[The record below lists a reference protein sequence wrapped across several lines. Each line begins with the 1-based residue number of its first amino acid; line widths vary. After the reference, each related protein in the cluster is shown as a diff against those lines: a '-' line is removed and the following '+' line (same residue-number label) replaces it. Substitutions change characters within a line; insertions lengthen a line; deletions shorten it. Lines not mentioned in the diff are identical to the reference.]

1 WEAWRLGLDIVQY
14 SSQVVQPLDI
24 WKTMLLQYPIA
35 KDVGKRHPLVR
46 LSIVWAAIWK
56 VHWHCLSEQLPW
68 SLPMC
73 LQTIRSTDFL
83 SFDSTD

>member
-1 WEAWRLGLDIVQY
+1 KDI
-14 SSQVVQPLDI
+14 
-24 WKTMLLQYPIA
+24 
-35 KDVGKRHPLVR
+35 GKRHPLVR

>member
-1 WEAWRLGLDIVQY
+1 
-14 SSQVVQPLDI
+14 
-24 WKTMLLQYPIA
+24 MLLQYPIA
-35 KDVGKRHPLVR
+35 KDIGKRHPLAR

>member
-1 WEAWRLGLDIVQY
+1 LFTGCSASGYLANNATTISHSERL
-14 SSQVVQPLDI
+14 
-24 WKTMLLQYPIA
+24 
-35 KDVGKRHPLVR
+35 R

-83 SFDSTD
+83 SCNSTD